1 MARRSDIALSQ
12 GMICDAAL
20 EIVEADGLDALT
32 MRSLARK
39 LEVQAPSLYAHYRD
53 KSELISDLATSYFV
67 EARDAV
73 YEWAS
78 ARDWLTKFGLALYNV
93 LKTRRD
99 AAQLFA
105 RAQPPVRSD
114 GFSAETAAAPLTAAG
129 YSVETAVEMQ
139 AAVIALAMGMAI
151 DHSHH
156 GTSAYLKQFFDL
168 DNAFRA
174 ALSALTGGLVDLA
187 MEGVST
193 K

>member
-1 MARRSDIALSQ
+1 MARRNDIVLSQ
-12 GMICDAAL
+12 GMICEAAL
-20 EIVEADGLDALT
+20 GIVEAEGLDALT

-53 KSELISDLATSYFV
+53 KSELMSDLATTYFV
-67 EARDAV
+67 EASDAV

-78 ARDWLTKFGLALYNV
+78 AQDWLMKFGLALYNV

-114 GFSAETAAAPLTAAG
+114 YISAETAAAPLTDVG

-151 DHSHH
+151 DHSHT
-156 GTSAYLKQFFDL
+156 GTSAYLRQFFDL
-168 DNAFRA
+168 DEAFRA
-174 ALSALTGGLVDLA
+174 ALLALAGGLVGAALEVA
-187 MEGVST
+187 QS

>member
-12 GMICDAAL
+12 SMICEAAL

-32 MRSLARK
+32 MRSLGRK

-53 KSELISDLATSYFV
+53 KSELMSALATSYFV

-73 YEWAS
+73 YEWNS
-78 ARDWLTKFGLALYNV
+78 AQDWLMKFGLALYNV

-105 RAQPPVRSD
+105 LAQPPVRSED
-114 GFSAETAAAPLTAAG
+114 ISAEAAAAPLTKAG

-151 DHSHH
+151 DHSHR

-174 ALSALTGGLVDLA
+174 ALSALARGLVA
-187 MEGVST
+187 SAVAVAQT